1 MELARSSNGGRPGN
15 CTRVLYTTEDRVAH
29 MDAKLT
35 AEELDWLKQL
45 DTVSPT
51 KPVLPGPISATLVER
66 GLAIELVE
74 GGLQLTTLGR
84 ERLSEREGS
93 KNPGSAA

>member
-1 MELARSSNGGRPGN
+1 
-15 CTRVLYTTEDRVAH
+15 

-35 AEELDWLKQL
+35 AEELGWLRNL
-45 DTVSPT
+45 DTDSPI
-51 KPVLPGPISATLVER
+51 KPELPAPIAATLVER

-84 ERLSEREGS
+84 EQLSESEGS

>member
-1 MELARSSNGGRPGN
+1 
-15 CTRVLYTTEDRVAH
+15 

-35 AEELDWLKQL
+35 AEELTWLKKL
-45 DTVSPT
+45 DTDSPI
-51 KPVLPGPISATLVER
+51 KPELPPSISATFVER

-84 ERLSEREGS
+84 DQLSEGEAP
-93 KNPGSAA
+93 KNPRSAA

>member
-1 MELARSSNGGRPGN
+1 
-15 CTRVLYTTEDRVAH
+15 

-35 AEELDWLKQL
+35 AEELEWLRKL
-45 DTVSPT
+45 DTVSPI
-51 KPVLPGPISATLVER
+51 KPELPAPISATLVER

-84 ERLSEREGS
+84 EELSAGAQPEDRGRA
-93 KNPGSAA
+93 P

>member
-1 MELARSSNGGRPGN
+1 
-15 CTRVLYTTEDRVAH
+15 

-35 AEELDWLKQL
+35 AEELDWLKTL
-45 DTVSPT
+45 DTVSPI
-51 KPVLPGPISATLVER
+51 KPELPPTIAATLVER

-84 ERLSEREGS
+84 ERLSEDEGS
-93 KNPGSAA
+93 RDPRSAT